1 MKRFAL
7 ALLGLA
13 LTVPALSQSSDS
25 KIKVY
30 MRGGVNY
37 NLQGVRLDSGLVNA
51 GSIARLER
59 PVNGWHAGLTVREY
73 RKDGS
78 YLAFESLYSARTYTF
93 QGYDREGNPFDETL
107 QSQNVQLA
115 LSPGFRLFKLVRAQA
130 GINALFEL
138 NDDFQSTF
146 SNYQLGYRLGVG
158 LDLGKSFTLDVALNS
173 AFTAQGGTWNGLP
186 LSNRPSEYLVSLGYK
201 L

>member
-7 ALLGLA
+7 ALLGVA
-13 LTVPALSQSSDS
+13 LSVPALSQSSDS
-25 KIKVY
+25 KIKAY
-30 MRGGVNY
+30 LRGGVNY
-37 NLQGVRLDSGLVNA
+37 NLSGVGLDSGLVSA

-59 PVNGWHAGLTVREY
+59 PVNGWHAGITVREQ

-93 QGYDREGNPFDETL
+93 QGIDIEGRPFDETL
-107 QSQNVQLA
+107 QSQSVQLA
-115 LSPGFRLFKLVRAQA
+115 LSPGFRMFKLVRAQA

-138 NDDFQSTF
+138 NDTFQSTF

-158 LDLGKSFTLDVALNS
+158 LDLGSFTLDVALNS

>member
-7 ALLGLA
+7 ALLGVA
-13 LTVPALSQSSDS
+13 LSVPALSQSSDS
-25 KIKVY
+25 KIKAY
-30 MRGGVNY
+30 LRGGVNY
-37 NLQGVRLDSGLVNA
+37 NLNGVGLDSGFVSA

-59 PVNGWHAGLTVREY
+59 PVNGWHAGITVREQ

-78 YLAFESLYSARTYTF
+78 YLAFGSLYSARTYTF
-93 QGYDREGNPFDETL
+93 QGIDIEGRPFDETL
-107 QSQNVQLA
+107 QSQSVQLA
-115 LSPGFRLFKLVRAQA
+115 LSPGFRMFKLVRAQA

-138 NDDFQSTF
+138 NDTFQSTF

-158 LDLGKSFTLDVALNS
+158 LDLDSFTVDVALNS

>member
-7 ALLGLA
+7 ALLGVA
-13 LTVPALSQSSDS
+13 LSVPALSQSSDS
-25 KIKVY
+25 KIKAY
-30 MRGGVNY
+30 LRGGVNY
-37 NLQGVRLDSGLVNA
+37 NLNGVGLDSGFVSA

-59 PVNGWHAGLTVREY
+59 PVNGWHAGITVREQ

-93 QGYDREGNPFDETL
+93 QGIDIEGRPFDETL
-107 QSQNVQLA
+107 QSQSVQLA
-115 LSPGFRLFKLVRAQA
+115 LSPGFRMFKLVRTQA

-138 NDDFQSTF
+138 NDTFQSTF

-158 LDLGKSFTLDVALNS
+158 LDLGSFTVDVALNS

>member
-7 ALLGLA
+7 ALLGVALA
-13 LTVPALSQSSDS
+13 VPALSQSSDS
-25 KIKVY
+25 KIKAY
-30 MRGGVNY
+30 LRGGVNY
-37 NLQGVRLDSGLVNA
+37 NIDGVGFGPGLIDA

-59 PVNGWHAGLTVREY
+59 PVNGWHAGLTVREQ
-73 RKDGS
+73 RKDGTF
-78 YLAFESLYSARTYTF
+78 LAFESLFSARTYTF
-93 QGYDREGNPFDETL
+93 QGIDANGNAFDETL

-115 LSPGFRLFKLVRAQA
+115 LSPGFRMFKLIRAQA

-138 NDDFQSTF
+138 NDAFRSTF
-146 SNYQLGYRLGVG
+146 NDYQLGYRLGVG
-158 LDLGKSFTLDVALNS
+158 LDLGSITVDVALNS
-173 AFTAQGGTWNGLP
+173 AFTSQGGVWNGLT

>member
-30 MRGGVNY
+30 VRGGVNY
-37 NLQGVRLDSGLVNA
+37 NLQGVGLDSGLVNA

-158 LDLGKSFTLDVALNS
+158 LDLGKSFTVDVALNS

>member
-7 ALLGLA
+7 ALLGVA
-13 LTVPALSQSSDS
+13 LSVPALSQSSDS
-25 KIKVY
+25 KIKAY
-30 MRGGVNY
+30 LRGGVNY
-37 NLQGVRLDSGLVNA
+37 NLNGVGLDSGLVNA
-51 GSIARLER
+51 GSIARLES
-59 PVNGWHAGLTVREY
+59 PVNGWHAGLTVREQ

-78 YLAFESLYSARTYTF
+78 YLSFESLYSARTFTF
-93 QGYDREGNPFDETL
+93 KGIDSDGNTFDETL
-107 QSQNVQLA
+107 QSQSVQLA
-115 LSPGFRLFKLVRAQA
+115 LSPGVRMFKLVRAQA

-138 NDDFQSTF
+138 NDTFQSTF

-158 LDLGKSFTLDVALNS
+158 LDLGSFTVDVALNS